1 MENKKREYLAP
12 KVEVKRVELE
22 SSICDGSSD
31 IQATS
36 PGASTTSQ
44 KINDSFG
51 NDYGG
56 GTDWD
61 SVNN

>member
-36 PGASTTSQ
+36 PGATTTSQ
-44 KINDSFG
+44 QVNEDFEKANDFKTNG
-51 NDYGG
+51 N
-56 GTDWD
+56 TWD
-61 SVNN
+61 